1 MINLTGH
8 DINICD
14 HKGQIY
20 KIIPK
25 SKITLRANQRY
36 KTIKKLKGVPIDIID
51 YTITDPLPVIKSLI
65 ENNQYI
71 IVSKIT
77 AEALNKKGIYKGV
90 LTTGRKFYLNDSLV
104 GVRGLSLY
112 EQGKN

>member
-8 DINICD
+8 NINICD
-14 HKGQIY
+14 HKGNVY

-25 SKITLRANQRY
+25 SKLTLRAYTSY
-36 KTIKKLKGVPIDIID
+36 KTIKELEGVPIDIID

-77 AEALNKKGIYKGV
+77 AEALKKKGITKGV
-90 LTTGRKFYLNDSLV
+90 LITGRK
-104 GVRGLSLY
+104 
-112 EQGKN
+112 

>member
-8 DINICD
+8 NINICD
-14 HKGQIY
+14 HKGAIY

-25 SKITLRANQRY
+25 SKLTLRAYTSY
-36 KTIKKLKGVPIDIID
+36 KTIKELEGVPIDIID

-77 AEALNKKGIYKGV
+77 AEALKKKGITKGV
-90 LTTGRKFYLNDSLV
+90 LITGRKFYFDNALV

-112 EQGKN
+112 E

>member
-8 DINICD
+8 NINICD
-14 HKGQIY
+14 HKGNVY

-25 SKITLRANQRY
+25 SKLKLRAYTNY
-36 KTIKKLKGVPIDIID
+36 KTIKELDGIPIDIID
-51 YTITDPLPVIKSLI
+51 YTITDPFPVIKSLI
-65 ENNQYI
+65 DNNQYI

-77 AEALNKKGIYKGV
+77 AEALKKKGITEGV
-90 LTTGRKFYLNDSLV
+90 LITGRKFYLDDVLI

-112 EQGKN
+112 E

>member
-8 DINICD
+8 NINICD
-14 HKGQIY
+14 HKGNIY

-25 SKITLRANQRY
+25 SKLTLRAYTSY
-36 KTIKKLKGVPIDIID
+36 KTIKELEGVPIDIID

-65 ENNQYI
+65 DNNQYI

-77 AEALNKKGIYKGV
+77 AEALKKKGITKGV
-90 LTTGRKFYLNDSLV
+90 LITGRKFYLKGILV

-112 EQGKN
+112 E

>member
-8 DINICD
+8 NINICD
-14 HKGQIY
+14 HKGNVY

-25 SKITLRANQRY
+25 SKLTLRAYTSY
-36 KTIKKLKGVPIDIID
+36 KTIKELEGVPIDIID

-77 AEALNKKGIYKGV
+77 AEALKKKGITKGV
-90 LTTGRKFYLNDSLV
+90 LITGRKFYLGNVLI

-112 EQGKN
+112 E

>member
-8 DINICD
+8 NINICD
-14 HKGQIY
+14 HKGNIY

-25 SKITLRANQRY
+25 SKLTLRAYTNY
-36 KTIKKLKGVPIDIID
+36 KTIKELDGIPIDIID

-65 ENNQYI
+65 DNNQYI

-77 AEALNKKGIYKGV
+77 AEALKKKGITKGV
-90 LTTGRKFYLNDSLV
+90 LITGRKFYLNDILV

-112 EQGKN
+112 E

>member
-8 DINICD
+8 NINICD
-14 HKGQIY
+14 HKGNVY

-25 SKITLRANQRY
+25 SKLTLRAYTSY
-36 KTIKKLKGVPIDIID
+36 KTVKELEGIPIDIID
-51 YTITDPLPVIKSLI
+51 YTITDPLPVIKRLI
-65 ENNQYI
+65 GNNQYI

-77 AEALNKKGIYKGV
+77 AEALKKKGISKGV
-90 LTTGRKFYLNDSLV
+90 LITGRKFYLDDILV

-112 EQGKN
+112 E

>member
-8 DINICD
+8 NINICD
-14 HKGQIY
+14 HKGNIY

-25 SKITLRANQRY
+25 SKLTLRAY
-36 KTIKKLKGVPIDIID
+36 TSHKTIKELDGIPIDIID

-65 ENNQYI
+65 DNNQYI

-77 AEALNKKGIYKGV
+77 AEALKKKGISKGV
-90 LTTGRKFYLNDSLV
+90 LITGRKFYLNDILV

-112 EQGKN
+112 E

>member
-8 DINICD
+8 NINICD
-14 HKGQIY
+14 HKGAIY
-20 KIIPK
+20 KTIPK
-25 SKITLRANQRY
+25 SKLTLRAYTSY
-36 KTIKKLKGVPIDIID
+36 KTIKELDGVPVDIID

-77 AEALNKKGIYKGV
+77 AEALKKKGITKGV
-90 LTTGRKFYLNDSLV
+90 LITGRKFYLDNALI

-112 EQGKN
+112 E

>member
-8 DINICD
+8 NINICD
-14 HKGQIY
+14 HKGNVY

-25 SKITLRANQRY
+25 SKLTLRAYTSY
-36 KTIKKLKGVPIDIID
+36 KTIKELEGVPIDIID

-77 AEALNKKGIYKGV
+77 AEALKKKVSLKG
-90 LTTGRKFYLNDSLV
+90 Y
-104 GVRGLSLY
+104 
-112 EQGKN
+112 

>member
-8 DINICD
+8 NINICD
-14 HKGQIY
+14 HKGNVY

-25 SKITLRANQRY
+25 SKLTLRAYTSY
-36 KTIKKLKGVPIDIID
+36 KTIKELDGVPVDIID

-77 AEALNKKGIYKGV
+77 AEALKKKGITKGV
-90 LTTGRKFYLNDSLV
+90 LITGRKFYLDNALV

-112 EQGKN
+112 E

>member
-8 DINICD
+8 NINLCD
-14 HKGQIY
+14 HKGAIY

-25 SKITLRANQRY
+25 SKLTLRAYTSY
-36 KTIKKLKGVPIDIID
+36 KTIKELDGVPVDIID

-77 AEALNKKGIYKGV
+77 AEALKKKGITKGV
-90 LTTGRKFYLNDSLV
+90 LITGRKFYLDNVLI

-112 EQGKN
+112 E

>member
-8 DINICD
+8 NINICD
-14 HKGQIY
+14 HKGAIY

-25 SKITLRANQRY
+25 SKLTLRAYTSY
-36 KTIKKLKGVPIDIID
+36 KTIKELDGVPVDIID

-77 AEALNKKGIYKGV
+77 AEALKKKGITKGV
-90 LTTGRKFYLNDSLV
+90 LITGRKFYLDNALV

-112 EQGKN
+112 E

>member
-8 DINICD
+8 NINICD
-14 HKGQIY
+14 HKGNIY

-25 SKITLRANQRY
+25 SKLTLRAYTSY
-36 KTIKKLKGVPIDIID
+36 KTIKELDGIPIDIID

-65 ENNQYI
+65 DNNQYI

-77 AEALNKKGIYKGV
+77 AEALKKKGITKCV
-90 LTTGRKFYLNDSLV
+90 LITGRKFYLKDILV
-104 GVRGLSLY
+104 GVRGLSIY
-112 EQGKN
+112 E

>member
-8 DINICD
+8 NINICD
-14 HKGQIY
+14 HKGNVY
-20 KIIPK
+20 KIIQK
-25 SKITLRANQRY
+25 SKLTLRAYTSY
-36 KTIKKLKGVPIDIID
+36 KTVKELDGIPIDIID

-77 AEALNKKGIYKGV
+77 AEALKKKGITKGV
-90 LTTGRKFYLNDSLV
+90 LITGRKFYLDDTLI

-112 EQGKN
+112 E

>member
-1 MINLTGH
+1 MINLIGH

-14 HKGQIY
+14 CKGNVY
-20 KIIPK
+20 RIIPK
-25 SKITLRANQRY
+25 SKLTLRAYTSY
-36 KTIKKLKGVPIDIID
+36 KTIKELEGVPIDIID

-71 IVSKIT
+71 VVSKIT
-77 AEALNKKGIYKGV
+77 AEALKKKGISKGV
-90 LTTGRKFYLNDSLV
+90 LITGRKFYLNDSLV

-112 EQGKN
+112 E

>member
-8 DINICD
+8 NINICD
-14 HKGQIY
+14 HKGNVY

-25 SKITLRANQRY
+25 SKLTLRAYTSY
-36 KTIKKLKGVPIDIID
+36 KTIKELEGVPIDIID
-51 YTITDPLPVIKSLI
+51 YTITDHLPVIKSLI

-77 AEALNKKGIYKGV
+77 AEALKKKG
-90 LTTGRKFYLNDSLV
+90 SL
-104 GVRGLSLY
+104 RGY
-112 EQGKN
+112 

>member
-14 HKGQIY
+14 HKGNVY
-20 KIIPK
+20 KVIKK
-25 SKITLRANQRY
+25 SKLTLRAYTSY
-36 KTIKKLKGVPIDIID
+36 KTIKELEGVPIDIID
-51 YTITDPLPVIKSLI
+51 YTITDPLPVTKSLI

-77 AEALNKKGIYKGV
+77 AEALKKKGISKGV
-90 LTTGRKFYLNDSLV
+90 LITGRKFYLDDSLV

-112 EQGKN
+112 E

>member
-8 DINICD
+8 NINICD
-14 HKGQIY
+14 HKGNVY

-25 SKITLRANQRY
+25 SKLTLRAYTSY
-36 KTIKKLKGVPIDIID
+36 KTIKELDGVPINIID

-65 ENNQYI
+65 DNNQYI

-77 AEALNKKGIYKGV
+77 AEALKKKGITKGV
-90 LTTGRKFYLNDSLV
+90 LITGRKFYLDDVLI
-104 GVRGLSLY
+104 GVRELSMY
-112 EQGKN
+112 E

>member
-1 MINLTGH
+1 M
-8 DINICD
+8 
-14 HKGQIY
+14 
-20 KIIPK
+20 
-25 SKITLRANQRY
+25 R
-36 KTIKKLKGVPIDIID
+36 GVPIDIID

-77 AEALNKKGIYKGV
+77 AEALKKKGISKGV
-90 LTTGRKFYLNDSLV
+90 LITGRKFYLDNALI

-112 EQGKN
+112 E

>member
-8 DINICD
+8 NINICD
-14 HKGQIY
+14 HKGNVY

-25 SKITLRANQRY
+25 SKLTLRAYTSY
-36 KTIKKLKGVPIDIID
+36 KTIKELEGVPIDIID

-77 AEALNKKGIYKGV
+77 AEALKKKGTTKGV
-90 LTTGRKFYLNDSLV
+90 LITGRKFYLDNVLI

-112 EQGKN
+112 E

>member
-14 HKGQIY
+14 HKGNVY
-20 KIIPK
+20 KVIKK
-25 SKITLRANQRY
+25 SKLTLRAYTSY
-36 KTIKKLKGVPIDIID
+36 KTIKELEGVPIDIID

-77 AEALNKKGIYKGV
+77 AEALKKKGISKGV
-90 LTTGRKFYLNDSLV
+90 LITGRKFYLDDSLV

-112 EQGKN
+112 E

>member
-8 DINICD
+8 NINICD
-14 HKGQIY
+14 HKGAIY

-25 SKITLRANQRY
+25 SKLTLRAYTSY
-36 KTIKKLKGVPIDIID
+36 KTIKELEGIPIDIID
-51 YTITDPLPVIKSLI
+51 YTITDTLPVIKSLI

-77 AEALNKKGIYKGV
+77 AEALKKKGITKGI
-90 LTTGRKFYLNDSLV
+90 LITGRKFYLDNALI

-112 EQGKN
+112 E

>member
-8 DINICD
+8 NINICD
-14 HKGQIY
+14 HKGNVY

-25 SKITLRANQRY
+25 SKLTLRAYTSY
-36 KTIKKLKGVPIDIID
+36 KTVKELEGIPIDIID

-65 ENNQYI
+65 DNNQYI

-77 AEALNKKGIYKGV
+77 AEALKKKGITKGV
-90 LTTGRKFYLNDSLV
+90 LITGRKFYLDDILV
-104 GVRGLSLY
+104 GVGGLSLY
-112 EQGKN
+112 E

>member
-8 DINICD
+8 NINICD
-14 HKGQIY
+14 HKGNIY

-25 SKITLRANQRY
+25 SKLTLRAYTSY
-36 KTIKKLKGVPIDIID
+36 KTIKELDGIPIDFID

-65 ENNQYI
+65 DNNQYI

-77 AEALNKKGIYKGV
+77 AEALRKKGITKGV
-90 LTTGRKFYLNDSLV
+90 LITGRKFYLKDILV

-112 EQGKN
+112 E

>member
-8 DINICD
+8 NINICD
-14 HKGQIY
+14 HKGAIY

-25 SKITLRANQRY
+25 SKLTLRAHTSY
-36 KTIKKLKGVPIDIID
+36 KTIKELEGVLIDVID

-77 AEALNKKGIYKGV
+77 AEALKKKGITKGV
-90 LTTGRKFYLNDSLV
+90 LITGRKFYLDNALI

-112 EQGKN
+112 E

>member
-8 DINICD
+8 NINICD
-14 HKGQIY
+14 HKGNVY

-25 SKITLRANQRY
+25 SKLTLRAYTSY
-36 KTIKKLKGVPIDIID
+36 KTIKELEGVPIDIID

-77 AEALNKKGIYKGV
+77 AEALKKKGITKGV
-90 LTTGRKFYLNDSLV
+90 LITGRKVYLDNALR

-112 EQGKN
+112 E

>member
-8 DINICD
+8 NINICD
-14 HKGQIY
+14 HKGNVY

-25 SKITLRANQRY
+25 SKITLRAYTSY
-36 KTIKKLKGVPIDIID
+36 KTIKELDGVPIDIID

-65 ENNQYI
+65 DNNQYI

-77 AEALNKKGIYKGV
+77 AEALKKKGIFKGV
-90 LTTGRKFYLNDSLV
+90 LITGRKFYLDDTLV

-112 EQGKN
+112 E

>member
-8 DINICD
+8 NINICD
-14 HKGQIY
+14 HKGNVY

-25 SKITLRANQRY
+25 SKLTLRTYTSY
-36 KTIKKLKGVPIDIID
+36 KTIKELEGVPIDIID

-77 AEALNKKGIYKGV
+77 AEALKKKGITKGV
-90 LTTGRKFYLNDSLV
+90 LITGRKFYLDNILI

-112 EQGKN
+112 E